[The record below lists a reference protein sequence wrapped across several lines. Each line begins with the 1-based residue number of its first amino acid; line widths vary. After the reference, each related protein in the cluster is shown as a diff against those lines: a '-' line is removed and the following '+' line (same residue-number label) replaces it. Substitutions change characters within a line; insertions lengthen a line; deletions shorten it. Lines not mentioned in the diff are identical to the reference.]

1 MDWVGASPKEQEEM
15 LGVVGVSSV
24 DDLLTNVP
32 RKLEGLLDI
41 PFGMTEPELLR
52 HLEEL
57 SRKNHPCGAGKCF
70 LGAGAY
76 EHAIPSVIDS
86 IISRGEF
93 LTAYTPYQPEI
104 SQGTLT
110 WTFEFQSMISEIM
123 GLDVSN
129 ASMYDGAS
137 AMAEAALLAMRH
149 TRRNRI
155 VYSASL
161 HPEWKTTLATYL
173 SGIPCSLVEI
183 PAKHGITDFDVLE
196 NTVNDE
202 TACVIVPSP
211 NFFGCL
217 EDISQASQI
226 AHASGA
232 LMVAVANPISL
243 GVLAPPGQCG
253 ADIAV
258 ADAQPLGMA
267 LNYGGPYAGL
277 FSVKQSLVRQVPGRL
292 AGMAW
297 DSEGRR
303 GFTLTLQTREQ
314 HIRRE
319 KATSNICTNQA
330 LLALSA
336 TIYLAL
342 LGKYGFQ
349 EVSRHNVLK
358 AGYARKKL
366 LEIPGVKAAF
376 GQPFFNEFTLELSV
390 PAADLVERMQ
400 KKGFWAGLDIGR
412 FYPEM
417 ERYLL
422 VCVTETKTREDIDRF
437 AEEIEEALS

>member
-1 MDWVGASPKEQEEM
+1 MEWVGASPKEQEEM

-32 RKLEGLLDI
+32 RRLEGLLDI
-41 PFGMTEPELLR
+41 PSGMTELELIR
-52 HLEEL
+52 HLEDL
-57 SRKNHPCGAGKCF
+57 SRKNNPCGAGRCF

-86 IISRGEF
+86 LISRGEF

-110 WTFEFQSMISEIM
+110 WTFEFQSMVSEIM

-149 TRRNRI
+149 TRRNR
-155 VYSASL
+155 VLYAATL
-161 HPEWKTTLATYL
+161 HPEWKKTLETYL
-173 SGIPCSLVEI
+173 SGLDCELKEI
-183 PAKHGITDFDVLE
+183 PAINGVTDLDFLE
-196 NTVNDE
+196 AGVDSAV
-202 TACVIVPSP
+202 ACAILPSP

-217 EDISQASQI
+217 EDICRGAEI
-226 AHASGA
+226 VHASGA
-232 LMVAVANPISL
+232 LLIAVTNPLSL
-243 GVLAPPGQCG
+243 GVLAPPGECG

-342 LGKYGFQ
+342 VGRNGFQ
-349 EVSRHNVLK
+349 EVSRQNILK
-358 AGYARKKL
+358 AGYAQKKL
-366 LEIPGVKAAF
+366 TALPGVRAAF
-376 GQPFFNEFTLELSV
+376 VQPFFNEFTLELPVSASGV
-390 PAADLVERMQ
+390 VEQLQ
-400 KKGFWAGLDIGR
+400 KRGFWAGLDLAR

-417 ERYLL
+417 ENHLL

-437 AEEIEEALS
+437 AGEMKETLS

>member
-41 PFGMTEPELLR
+41 PSGMTEPELLR

-137 AMAEAALLAMRH
+137 SMAEAALLAMRH

-155 VYSASL
+155 VYSSSL
-161 HPEWKTTLATYL
+161 HPEWKTILATYL

-183 PAKHGITDFDVLE
+183 PLKQGITDLDILE
-196 NTVNDE
+196 STLDDE

-217 EDISQASQI
+217 EDISHASQL

-243 GVLAPPGQCG
+243 GVLAPPGECG

-297 DSEGRR
+297 DSQGRR

-342 LGKYGFQ
+342 LGENGFQ
-349 EVSRHNVLK
+349 EVSRQNVLK

-376 GQPFFNEFTLELSV
+376 GQPFFNEFTLELPV
-390 PAADLVERMQ
+390 PAADVVERMQ
-400 KKGFWAGLDIGR
+400 KKVYWAGLDIGR

-417 ERYLL
+417 ERNLL
-422 VCVTETKTREDIDRF
+422 ICVTETKTCEDIDRF